1 MVSLWRQTSKQRNIH
16 LALLKNLILKET
28 EKISHL
34 KIPSM
39 DMPGIKHWLN
49 MYVILY
55 NNKILQKVF
64 VVVDYKYISYK

>member
-1 MVSLWRQTSKQRNIH
+1 
-16 LALLKNLILKET
+16 
-28 EKISHL
+28 
-34 KIPSM
+34 M